1 MNNRLLGNRD
11 VRESSKAPNSTLLV
25 VAGGCALLAALLW
38 FTSPT
43 VPTVH
48 AQSTSLGSPLPGLT
62 SDQSTLFNQGLS
74 TFDTKWDA
82 FRGLGPVFTQAACFT
97 CHGGGVSSPT
107 GVPGQSSSVRG
118 TRYGKWNPDGT
129 FNYLDGTGTSPENEG
144 GPILHNQ
151 TVAQFVN
158 HMPHCHIPGE
168 VVPSDATV
176 VNQIRSPQL
185 FGLGLI
191 DSIPESAILA
201 NAVDRGLG
209 IKGVANMVPD
219 QFGNLHV
226 GRFGQK
232 ASVPNLLFFTVSA
245 MFNELGITTPIFP
258 NEHLPQGIG
267 PIPSACESS
276 PNSPQDTD
284 GANSVSIYHFEVFLA
299 PNTPLAL
306 TPAAQVGQSLF
317 ESIGC
322 NLCHVEHMQTDP
334 NATVSTD
341 LNGGNL
347 GPVAVLGN
355 QTASLYSDL
364 LLHDMGPGLSGGIP
378 LGQATLTQWRTTP
391 LWGLSSRR
399 TFGFLHDGRTTSVDL
414 AIRAHGG
421 EASQVITNYS
431 GLSSINRSDLLAFLN
446 TL

>member
-1 MNNRLLGNRD
+1 MNSQLFGNRD
-11 VRESSKAPNSTLLV
+11 TRGSSKLGKTALV
-25 VAGGCALLAALLW
+25 VIAGASALLAVLLW
-38 FTSPT
+38 PTS
-43 VPTVH
+43 PTVH
-48 AQSTSLGSPLPGLT
+48 AQTSTLGSPLPGLT
-62 SDQSTLFNQGLS
+62 SDQTTLFNNGLK
-74 TFDTKWDA
+74 TFDIKWDP
-82 FRGLGPVFTQAACFT
+82 FKGLGPVFTQAACFT

-107 GVPGQSSSVRG
+107 GIPGQSSVVRG
-118 TRYGKWNPDGT
+118 TRYGKFNSDGT
-129 FNYLDGTGTSPENEG
+129 FNYLDGTGTFAENEG
-144 GPILHNQ
+144 GPVLHSQ

-158 HMPHCHIPGE
+158 KLPHCHIPGE

-201 NAVDRGLG
+201 NAVNQGMG
-209 IKGVANMVPD
+209 IQGAPNMVPD
-219 QFGNLHV
+219 QSGNLHV

-232 ASVPNLLFFTVSA
+232 ASVPNLLFFTLFA
-245 MFNELGITTPIFP
+245 MFNELGITSPTFP

-267 PIPSACESS
+267 PIPVSCESDV
-276 PNSPQDTD
+276 NVPQDPN

-299 PNTPLAL
+299 PQTPQSL
-306 TPAAQVGQSLF
+306 TAAAQVGKTMF
-317 ESIGC
+317 ETIGC
-322 NLCHVEHMQTDP
+322 NLCHVEQMQTDP
-334 NATVSTD
+334 NATVFTD

-347 GPVAVLGN
+347 GPVAALDN
-355 QTASLYSDL
+355 QTVGLYSDL

-378 LGQATLTQWRTTP
+378 LGQASLTQWRTAP

-421 EASQVITNYS
+421 EASQVISNYS
-431 GLSSINRSDLLAFLN
+431 ALSSVNRSDLLAFLN
-446 TL
+446 SL

>member
-1 MNNRLLGNRD
+1 MNRRLGKRD
-11 VRESSKAPNSTLLV
+11 VWKSSKLSNSV
-25 VAGGCALLAALLW
+25 FWVIGGGCALLAALAW

-43 VPTVH
+43 VH
-48 AQSTSLGSPLPGLT
+48 AQSSSLGGPLPSLT
-62 SDQSTLFNQGLS
+62 SDQSTLFNKGLS
-74 TFDTKWDA
+74 VFNTKWDP
-82 FRGLGPVFTQAACFT
+82 FRGLGPVYTEAACFT
-97 CHGGGVSSPT
+97 CHGGGVSSPA
-107 GVPGQSSSVRG
+107 GIPGQSSAERG
-118 TRYGKWNPDGT
+118 SRYGKWNPDGT
-129 FNYLDGTGTSPENEG
+129 FNYLDGTGTFPENEG
-144 GPILHNQ
+144 GPVLHQQ

-158 HMPHCHIPGE
+158 HMSHCHVPGE

-209 IKGVANMVPD
+209 IKGVPNMVPD

-232 ASVPNLLFFTVSA
+232 ANVPNLLFFTASA
-245 MFNELGITTPIFP
+245 MFDELGITTPIFL

-267 PIPSACESS
+267 PIPLACESIS
-276 PNSPQDTD
+276 KSPQDTD
-284 GANSVSIYHFEVFLA
+284 GANTVSIYQFESFLA
-299 PNTPLAL
+299 PNTQLAL
-306 TPAAQVGQSLF
+306 TPAAQVGQALF
-317 ESIGC
+317 QSIGC

-334 NATVSTD
+334 NATVFTD

-347 GPVAVLGN
+347 GPVAALGN
-355 QTASLYSDL
+355 QTVSLYSDL
-364 LLHDMGPGLSGGIP
+364 LLHDVGPGLSGGVP

-399 TFGFLHDGRTTSVDL
+399 TFGFLHDGRTTSVDQ

-421 EASQVITNYS
+421 EASQVLTNYS
-431 GLSSINRSDLLAFLN
+431 GLSAINRSNLLAFLN
-446 TL
+446 SL